1 MALTIRNRLI
11 NNNNKSKKLQF
22 CSCCDDLPN
31 NRIRFYNRGRLGA
44 NAKYLKKKIPFVCVD
59 TEEKLL
65 ENENEL
71 FVE

>member
-1 MALTIRNRLI
+1 
-11 NNNNKSKKLQF
+11 
-22 CSCCDDLPN
+22 
-31 NRIRFYNRGRLGA
+31 LGA